1 MIARLSDER
10 ARLTLAK
17 AASAKLECS
26 DTAIHDRDSILN
38 RHLPHSRFHRP
49 RGERSVDP
57 SYRETAIHY
66 GVDDLPGATIP
77 SSRLQNILA
86 SLQSG
91 KPVTRLSLA
100 YLQQQYLSALQQFAQ
115 GGLTYDTCRDLALVE
130 RSQRVEAARV
140 VREALEAEQR
150 ARAAAMQ
157 QKLKLAREQ
166 AEAARRARERD
177 PAYIAKV
184 KNQKLRAQ
192 YGVDTFIE
200 QHCFGRLMKIL
211 KSVDAGRRLQ
221 DEDVVWL
228 STTAEEYFSEELRAA
243 YHRLEAEFFASEL
256 ARTSDPWMAVNASSH
271 YRKCYEARKAK
282 ALLDDI
288 DIDQQRSKKLK
299 AALWTTRG
307 GVMRDLSPWE
317 EALSLGECA
326 HAVRPD
332 DYRPCTL
339 LGAIHME
346 TGHYSLGQEWYAKAI
361 ERGATIKSVDQD
373 LRKIF
378 FQADSAKQAEMR
390 AFLLGEDPQRYA
402 WARTRAKPLK
412 RRA

>member
-1 MIARLSDER
+1 MLNLR
-10 ARLTLAK
+10 A
-17 AASAKLECS
+17 
-26 DTAIHDRDSILN
+26 
-38 RHLPHSRFHRP
+38 PQSRFHRP
-49 RGERSVDP
+49 RDGTSVDQH
-57 SYRETAIHY
+57 YRETALHY
-66 GVDDLPGATIP
+66 CVDDLPGATIP

-100 YLQQQYLSALQQFAQ
+100 YLQQRNLSALQRFAQ
-115 GGLTYDTCRDLALVE
+115 GGLTYDAFRDLALVE
-130 RSQRVEAARV
+130 RSQRVETARV
-140 VREALEAEQR
+140 VRQALEAEQC
-150 ARAAAMQ
+150 AREAAMQ
-157 QKLKLAREQ
+157 EKLKLACEQ

-200 QHCFGRLMKIL
+200 QHCFGRFMKIL

-243 YHRLEAEFFASEL
+243 YHRLEAEFFSSEF

-282 ALLDDI
+282 ALLDAI
-288 DIDQQRSKKLK
+288 DIDQQKSKKLK

-307 GVMRDLSPWE
+307 GVMRDLSRWE
-317 EALSLGECA
+317 EALSLGERA
-326 HAVRPD
+326 HAVRQD

-373 LRKIF
+373 VRKIF

-402 WARTRAKPLK
+402 WAKTRVKP
-412 RRA
+412 A